1 MEQPPPFDIIRL
13 DGNKLILGKRNGTW
27 PYELRTPKDREILTP
42 SKAAYL
48 KEMQEQKGEGALGV
62 AIMERLGE
70 KGMRLKEVL
79 I

>member
-1 MEQPPPFDIIRL
+1 MEQPPPFDIIKL

-27 PYELRTPKDREILTP
+27 PYDLRTPKDREILTP

-48 KEMQEQKGEGALGV
+48 KEMQVKPGSGAIGA

-70 KGMRLKEVL
+70 KGMRLRDVL